1 MSANNF
7 DLNISNYKKDELEDI
22 FALPKDGNYDA
33 ILIEMK
39 CEQLKDNV
47 GADTSI
53 EDSVRMKTVTFLE
66 EAKKMLLSGINSS
79 HLFQKLG
86 DAYNVNNK
94 LLTSEVVGA
103 GNTFIIDKPKT
114 SFANSYPGEFFPG
127 IINPLKKRTIQ
138 KNLNIDTR
146 FRDNYYTSSSSN
158 FNFDLPIKFM
168 DVLSMQLSAFEMPNT
183 YYNISSQMGNNYF
196 SLKLEMTGTNYII
209 TVPNGNYTPAGLVGY
224 LNKYVTTIQPELN
237 SIEFIYNIDASG
249 NDSGKLFIKSTLD
262 DYITLDFQSDI
273 HGDLD
278 ITNPLPFKLGWLLGY
293 RKGFYHG
300 YSEYEGEAI
309 VDLAGQKYV
318 YLVVDDFNNNVN
330 TNFYSA
336 FNSSILNKNILARIS
351 FQLNPFGNLV
361 QNKLSLITTPRQ
373 YFGPVNI
380 QKLNVQLLDEYGRV
394 LDMNNMDF
402 SFCLTFNVVYDL

>member
-1 MSANNF
+1 M
-7 DLNISNYKKDELEDI
+7 DRKVLLE
-22 FALPKDGNYDA
+22 Y
-33 ILIEMK
+33 
-39 CEQLKDNV
+39 
-47 GADTSI
+47 
-53 EDSVRMKTVTFLE
+53 
-66 EAKKMLLSGINSS
+66 
-79 HLFQKLG
+79 
-86 DAYNVNNK
+86 
-94 LLTSEVVGA
+94 
-103 GNTFIIDKPKT
+103 
-114 SFANSYPGEFFPG
+114 
-127 IINPLKKRTIQ
+127 
-138 KNLNIDTR
+138 
-146 FRDNYYTSSSSN
+146 
-158 FNFDLPIKFM
+158 
-168 DVLSMQLSAFEMPNT
+168 
-183 YYNISSQMGNNYF
+183 
-196 SLKLEMTGTNYII
+196 
-209 TVPNGNYTPAGLVGY
+209 Y

-249 NDSGKLFIKSTLD
+249 NDSGKLFITSTLN

-273 HGDLD
+273 HGQLD

-318 YLVVDDFNNNVN
+318 YLVVDDYNNNVN

-402 SFCLTFNVVYDL
+402 SFCLTFNVIYDL